1 MPFETLF
8 KIIGVSFA
16 VDVLDYIYSLLTWP
30 SDIIRNLIK

>member
-16 VDVLDYIYSLLTWP
+16 VDVLDDIYALLKWP